1 MDKKFALV
9 SQISMTLL
17 MAAVMSGL
25 LGLIFSGGF
34 LIEWLARWPLQ
45 CIVAWPI
52 AFVVTMVA
60 WPIAMKLATQT
71 LSRGGHA
78 KG

>member
-25 LGLIFSGGF
+25 LGLMFSGGF
-34 LIEWLARWPLQ
+34 SME
-45 CIVAWPI
+45 
-52 AFVVTMVA
+52 
-60 WPIAMKLATQT
+60 
-71 LSRGGHA
+71 
-78 KG
+78 